1 MVEHNIVLNV
11 KQGGPVDTGIEVTQ
25 GDYGKVKLLIRVKDN
40 EEYIK
45 NPVKASLFF
54 KLSNGMVIQGAP
66 RINVGTYEYIFQG
79 SELQSPGKV
88 AAVITLEYNEGRV
101 SSCGFT
107 FNCRAHPLFGKG
119 FEAGPYIA
127 DLEKI
132 VQQAQE
138 QVDYL
143 NELIEMMHEALNE
156 TVLTR
161 ADLVNNGETTQA
173 GFKALDAAMGKTI
186 MDQITQLNDNF
197 ASFIKSKIERIR
209 NVSATEAGVGCFV
222 TAINDFFTSV
232 GVDPQKVIY
241 VYVYNNN
248 SRYGFIDACQLGNSD
263 TLLIKSIT
271 STAYTY
277 IDVKVIYY
285 G

>member
-1 MVEHNIVLNV
+1 MIFHIA
-11 KQGGPVDTGIEVTQ
+11 
-25 GDYGKVKLLIRVKDN
+25 
-40 EEYIK
+40 
-45 NPVKASLFF
+45 VKASLFF

-186 MDQITQLNDNF
+186 MDQITQLNGNL
-197 ASFIKSKIERIR
+197 AIPISGVQLSKIQFEVVESSDRALIAFVVDGNLVYR
-209 NVSATEAGVGCFV
+209 VDFNGTSKFIAFQKYNRLTENNWKTIGV
-222 TAINDFFTSV
+222 
-232 GVDPQKVIY
+232 
-241 VYVYNNN
+241 
-248 SRYGFIDACQLGNSD
+248 
-263 TLLIKSIT
+263 
-271 STAYTY
+271 
-277 IDVKVIYY
+277 VKFDS
-285 G
+285 

>member
-186 MDQITQLNDNF
+186 MDQITQLNGNLNNLNAGGFF
-197 ASFIKSKIERIR
+197 AVKHYSNVHVNALDQFPLPGEYGKSYIRMFNTIFDGMIIE
-209 NVSATEAGVGCFV
+209 NSSASGNYAAQLYIASNALKFRKRQESKVYEDWVVLAG
-222 TAINDFFTSV
+222 S
-232 GVDPQKVIY
+232 
-241 VYVYNNN
+241 
-248 SRYGFIDACQLGNSD
+248 
-263 TLLIKSIT
+263 
-271 STAYTY
+271 
-277 IDVKVIYY
+277 
-285 G
+285 